1 MARFCTNCGRELQ
14 EGESCDCQ
22 NRMIREERETDAGAK
37 GAEQRSGQRDNY
49 RQGVYRQGGYE
60 RGNYR
65 QEPYRREGFPSD
77 TYGQR
82 PGQQNEYFQGGYRQ
96 GNYSQ
101 GGYRQEPNPQG
112 NYHQELYWG
121 EVGRQK
127 RRQESHQS
135 RGYRSD
141 TYPQGDYRQGPN
153 SQSGYNQEPY
163 RQEYYQDVNEWKGD
177 GRQNLHQSA
186 FNEKRQNGG
195 KEDLFRHTRNIFAQ
209 IPALLSRPDTTIRTI
224 SKQNSS
230 ILGLEMLSVQPILI
244 LLSALFLNQKMKS
257 LSYGMVELPVLKI
270 FLLSL
275 VGVFAVAYLEA
286 AVLMLM
292 AKAFRGQTTIH
303 KMICTVG
310 YKYLI
315 NSLATLISSLLFS
328 ISSRILLLPAVII
341 LILGMLASY
350 LFFVEGYRNAVE
362 INPDRRLYALLTGE
376 LIFYILIVVIVFFL
390 LVSVISSLP
399 LMSVGNY
406 Y

>member
-1 MARFCTNCGRELQ
+1 M
-14 EGESCDCQ
+14 
-22 NRMIREERETDAGAK
+22 
-37 GAEQRSGQRDNY
+37 
-49 RQGVYRQGGYE
+49 
-60 RGNYR
+60 
-65 QEPYRREGFPSD
+65 
-77 TYGQR
+77 
-82 PGQQNEYFQGGYRQ
+82 
-96 GNYSQ
+96 
-101 GGYRQEPNPQG
+101 
-112 NYHQELYWG
+112 
-121 EVGRQK
+121 
-127 RRQESHQS
+127 
-135 RGYRSD
+135 
-141 TYPQGDYRQGPN
+141 
-153 SQSGYNQEPY
+153 
-163 RQEYYQDVNEWKGD
+163 
-177 GRQNLHQSA
+177 
-186 FNEKRQNGG
+186 
-195 KEDLFRHTRNIFAQ
+195 FRHTRNIFAQ
-209 IPALLSRPDTTIRTI
+209 IPALLSRPDTTMRTI

-315 NSLATLISSLLFS
+315 NGLATLISSLLFS
-328 ISSRILLLPAVII
+328 ISSRILLLPAVMI

>member
-1 MARFCTNCGRELQ
+1 MLGQKVPNRGPVKETIIAREYTVRVDMNGGITAKSHIAGKVSRPTLTAKDQGSKMSISREVTDR
-14 EGESCDCQ
+14 EITHREAIVRS
-22 NRMIREERETDAGAK
+22 RIHREITIRSYIG
-37 GAEQRSGQRDNY
+37 
-49 RQGVYRQGGYE
+49 
-60 RGNYR
+60 
-65 QEPYRREGFPSD
+65 
-77 TYGQR
+77 
-82 PGQQNEYFQGGYRQ
+82 
-96 GNYSQ
+96 
-101 GGYRQEPNPQG
+101 
-112 NYHQELYWG
+112 G

-209 IPALLSRPDTTIRTI
+209 IPALLSRPDTTMRTI

-328 ISSRILLLPAVII
+328 ISSRILLLPAVMI